1 MEKFLE
7 KWKTRKFEMALVLIT
22 LLALGIRMLFLERVT
37 VDYEVFL
44 QNWFNEIKTNGGF
57 FALKNDL
64 TNCDYNFP
72 YLLILVLLT
81 YLPIK
86 PLWSIKMV
94 SILFDVLLA
103 LASMFV
109 VKRLVEKKQKKYMFV
124 TYALVLFWP
133 TVVLN
138 SAYWGQC
145 DAIYATFVMVA
156 LLKLLDQKYFQS
168 CCFLGIAFSFKMQFM
183 FIVPLYALIF
193 LTDKNLLKKLYYV
206 FAIPVVNLL
215 LCLPVI
221 LLRGNIGCAFQAYFT
236 QLGEYSDAIVANF
249 PNVYNLICPS
259 NLQDY
264 IVSVPNAILPK
275 TMIVILAIIY
285 LVTLIFFLKNKIKI
299 QGKEIIFVGLWAVV
313 LSTFLL
319 PYMHDRYLYLADVLA
334 ILFFLVYDDETE
346 KDAINIWVPLGIEI
360 CSWYS
365 YIIYFSHYEKFIVDK
380 RIVSLINLSVL
391 LILTTKIFRKR
402 RNV

>member
-1 MEKFLE
+1 
-7 KWKTRKFEMALVLIT
+7 
-22 LLALGIRMLFLERVT
+22 
-37 VDYEVFL
+37 
-44 QNWFNEIKTNGGF
+44 
-57 FALKNDL
+57 
-64 TNCDYNFP
+64 
-72 YLLILVLLT
+72 
-81 YLPIK
+81 
-86 PLWSIKMV
+86 
-94 SILFDVLLA
+94 
-103 LASMFV
+103 
-109 VKRLVEKKQKKYMFV
+109 
-124 TYALVLFWP
+124 
-133 TVVLN
+133 
-138 SAYWGQC
+138 
-145 DAIYATFVMVA
+145 
-156 LLKLLDQKYFQS
+156 
-168 CCFLGIAFSFKMQFM
+168 MQFM

-275 TMIVILAIIY
+275 TMIVILAITY

>member
-1 MEKFLE
+1 MKKIFEKL
-7 KWKTRKFEMALVLIT
+7 KTKKFEISLVLIT
-22 LLALGIRMLFLERVT
+22 LLALMVRLLFLERVT

-44 QNWFNEIKTNGGF
+44 QNWFNEIKANGGF

-72 YLLILVLLT
+72 YLLILALLT

-94 SILFDVLLA
+94 SILFDILLA
-103 LASMFV
+103 LASMFL
-109 VKRLVEKKQKKYMFV
+109 VKRLVEKKQKRYMLF
-124 TYALVLFWP
+124 TYAMVLFWP
-133 TVVLN
+133 TVILN
-138 SAYWGQC
+138 SAYWSQC
-145 DAIYATFVMVA
+145 DAIYATFVLLA

-168 CCFLGIAFSFKMQFM
+168 CCFLGVAFSFKMQFM
-183 FIVPLYALIF
+183 FIVPLYALVF

-206 FAIPVVNLL
+206 FAIPIVNLL

-221 LLRGNIGCAFQAYFT
+221 VLRGNIGCAFQAYFT
-236 QLGEYSDAIVANF
+236 QLGEYNDAIAANF
-249 PNVYNLICPS
+249 PNIYNLICPS

-264 IVSVPNAILPK
+264 IVNVPNANLPK
-275 TMIVILAIIY
+275 IMIVILAIIC
-285 LVTLIFFLKNKIKI
+285 LVTLIIFLKNKVKI
-299 QGKEIIFVGLWAVV
+299 QGKEVVLVGLWSVV

-334 ILFFLVYDDETE
+334 ILFFIVYDEE
-346 KDAINIWVPLGIEI
+346 AKKDAINIWIPLGIEI

-391 LILTTKIFRKR
+391 LILTTKVFRKR
-402 RNV
+402 RSV